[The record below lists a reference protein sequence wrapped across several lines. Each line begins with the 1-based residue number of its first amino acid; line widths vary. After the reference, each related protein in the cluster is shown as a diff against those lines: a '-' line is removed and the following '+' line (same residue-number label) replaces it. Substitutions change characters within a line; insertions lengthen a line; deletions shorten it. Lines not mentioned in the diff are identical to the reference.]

1 LRKSRQEFRPL
12 PLPFRARP
20 LASTR
25 LLTLLSKA
33 DLPRWLKSA
42 PAAARNWVTGSGFA
56 AKPGEICLVP
66 GRDGSPQRVLA
77 GMVGNGAAEDL
88 WHAAGLP
95 LRLPEGTYRV
105 DPEPEGAAA
114 TRLAIGWA
122 TGAYSFSRYRKASRA
137 PAELV
142 WPRHADQAQ
151 VERVARASDLVR
163 DLVNTPAEDMGP
175 AELADAAKKIAE
187 ELDLDIEVIK
197 GNALLKQNFPL
208 IHTVGRAS
216 ERAPRLIDL
225 RWGREKD
232 PLVAILGKGVCFDT
246 GGLDLKPESGM
257 KIMKKDMG
265 GAAHA
270 LGLARMIVEAK
281 LPVRLHVLIPAVEN
295 SVSGNAMRPLDVI
308 RSRQGLTVE
317 IGNTDAEGRLVLAD
331 AMSLA
336 CETPPA
342 LIIDFATLT
351 GAARV
356 ALGPDLPAMF
366 SNDDTLAAAL
376 ARHATAEADPFWRLP
391 LWKPYRTRL
400 DSKVADINNVSDG
413 PFAGAITAALFL
425 QEFVKPGIP
434 WVHFDLYAWNP
445 STRPGRPE
453 GGETQ
458 TLRAVFATVAERF
471 AASERFAARVV
482 DK

>member
-1 LRKSRQEFRPL
+1 L
-12 PLPFRARP
+12 PLPFRVRP

-25 LLTLLSKA
+25 PLILLSKA

-42 PAAARNWVTGSGFA
+42 PAATRNWVSGTGFA

-66 GRDGSPQRVLA
+66 GRDGSPQRVL
-77 GMVGNGAAEDL
+77 VGIVGSGGAEDL
-88 WHAAGLP
+88 WHAAGLS
-95 LRLPEGTYRV
+95 LRLPIGTYRL
-105 DPEPEGAAA
+105 DPEPEEPAA

-122 TGAYSFSRYRKASRA
+122 LGAYSFSRYRAAPRA

-151 VERVARASDLVR
+151 VGRIARAADLVR

-175 AELADAAKKIAE
+175 AELADAAKAMAD
-187 ELDLDIEVIK
+187 ELDLEIEIVK

-208 IHTVGRAS
+208 IHAVGRAS
-216 ERAPRLIDL
+216 ERSPRLIDL
-225 RWGREKD
+225 SWGQAKD
-232 PLVAILGKGVCFDT
+232 PLVAIIGKGVCFDT

-257 KIMKKDMG
+257 KLMKKDMG

-270 LGLARMIVEAK
+270 LGLARMIVEAR
-281 LPVRLHVLIPAVEN
+281 LPVRLRVLVPAVEN
-295 SVSGNAMRPLDVI
+295 SVSGNAMRPLDII
-308 RSRQGLTVE
+308 RSRQGMTVE
-317 IGNTDAEGRLVLAD
+317 IGNTDAEGRLILAD
-331 AMSLA
+331 ALSLA
-336 CETPPA
+336 CEAPPA
-342 LIIDFATLT
+342 LIVDFATLT

-356 ALGPDLPAMF
+356 ALGPDMPAMF
-366 SNDDTLAAAL
+366 SNDDTLAEAL
-376 ARHATAEADPFWRLP
+376 IRHATAEADPLWRLP
-391 LWKPYRTRL
+391 LWKPYRARL

-445 STRPGRPE
+445 SAKPGRPE
-453 GGETQ
+453 GGEAQ

-471 AASERFAARVV
+471 AR
-482 DK
+482 

>member
-1 LRKSRQEFRPL
+1 L
-12 PLPFRARP
+12 PLPFRVRP

-25 LLTLLSKA
+25 PLILLSKA

-42 PAAARNWVTGSGFA
+42 PAATRNWVSGTGFA

-66 GRDGSPQRVLA
+66 GRDGSPQRVL
-77 GMVGNGAAEDL
+77 VGIVGSGGAEDL
-88 WHAAGLP
+88 WHAAGLS
-95 LRLPEGTYRV
+95 LRLPIGTYRL
-105 DPEPEGAAA
+105 DPEPEEPAA
-114 TRLAIGWA
+114 TRLATGWA
-122 TGAYSFSRYRKASRA
+122 LGAYSFSRYRAAPRA

-151 VERVARASDLVR
+151 VGRIARAADLVR

-175 AELADAAKKIAE
+175 AELADAAKAMAD
-187 ELDLDIEVIK
+187 ELDLEIEIVK

-208 IHTVGRAS
+208 IHAVGRAS
-216 ERAPRLIDL
+216 ERSPRLIDL
-225 RWGREKD
+225 SWGQAKD
-232 PLVAILGKGVCFDT
+232 PLVAIIGKGVCFDT

-257 KIMKKDMG
+257 KLMKKDMG

-270 LGLARMIVEAK
+270 LGLARMIVEAR
-281 LPVRLHVLIPAVEN
+281 LPVRLRVLVPAVEN
-295 SVSGNAMRPLDVI
+295 SVSGNAMRPLDII
-308 RSRQGLTVE
+308 RSRQGMTVE
-317 IGNTDAEGRLVLAD
+317 IGNTDAEGRLILAD
-331 AMSLA
+331 ALSLA
-336 CETPPA
+336 CEAPPA
-342 LIIDFATLT
+342 LIVDFATLT

-356 ALGPDLPAMF
+356 ALGPDMPAMF
-366 SNDDTLAAAL
+366 SNDDTLAEAL
-376 ARHATAEADPFWRLP
+376 IRHATAEADPLWRLP
-391 LWKPYRTRL
+391 LWKPYRARL

-445 STRPGRPE
+445 SAKPGRPE
-453 GGETQ
+453 GGEAQ

-471 AASERFAARVV
+471 ARQGCG
-482 DK
+482 